1 MMRKDCENG
10 NEGGSRSR
18 YRAGKGCTFWQC
30 FALISVLGGATP
42 VALGASVRVFTHAV
56 VVDDTIR
63 LSDVAEL
70 RGFAADE
77 ELTLRALAIAQS
89 PSRGGSRLVHVD
101 SVRDALRRGH
111 ANLARVLFIGAARCT
126 VRRPLSPKAPTS
138 GAQTRT
144 SGLFQG
150 QNEKGQ
156 AESFQRNTSK
166 GPSSETLRA
175 AVIEFFN
182 RELSHSQ
189 GRAEVVFH
197 NAQDQVLNLTRPTY
211 DFRIRKRGGNI
222 LGLVQLNVDLFAN
235 GEQLQ
240 TVSLVAQVS
249 LVRQELVAR
258 RAINRGAT
266 IGASDVELVS
276 TIHTRPAPAAL
287 NEPAL
292 VVGQRAKRFIPR
304 GTLIEPAMYASVPLV
319 TRGQLVTL
327 TSVSGA
333 IRVVTTAQAASEG
346 LLGETIRVRTT
357 DKSRL
362 QLDAVVVGPGRVQ
375 IGGRVPGSVRV
386 SRGIVDRTIGGNRS

>member
-10 NEGGSRSR
+10 NQGGGRLR
-18 YRAGKGCTFWQC
+18 NRAAKGRTFWQC
-30 FALISVLGGATP
+30 FAVISVFAGATP
-42 VALGASVRVFTHAV
+42 FALGGSVRVFTHAV

-70 RGFAADE
+70 RGFSMDE
-77 ELTLRALAIAQS
+77 ELKLRALAIAQS
-89 PSRGGSRLVHVD
+89 PSRGGSRLIHVD
-101 SVRDALRRGH
+101 SVRDTLRRGK
-111 ANLARVLFIGAARCT
+111 ANLARVLFMGAARCT
-126 VRRPLSPKAPTS
+126 VRRPLSTQATVS
-138 GAQTRT
+138 EAQTTT

-150 QNEKGQ
+150 QNENGQ
-156 AESFQRNTSK
+156 LEPLQRVSSK
-166 GPSSETLRA
+166 GSGSETLRA
-175 AVIEFFN
+175 AIIEFFT
-182 RELSHSQ
+182 REISPFQ

-197 NAQDQVLNLTRPTY
+197 NAQDQVLDLTRPTY

-249 LVRQELVAR
+249 LVRQELIAR
-258 RAINRGAT
+258 RAINQGAT
-266 IGASDVELVS
+266 IGANDVELVS

-304 GTLIEPAMYASVPLV
+304 GTLLEPAMYASVPLV

-346 LLGETIRVRTT
+346 LLGETIRVRTS

-362 QLDAVVVGPGRVQ
+362 QLDAIVVGPGRVQ
-375 IGGRVPGSVRV
+375 IGGRIPGGVRV
-386 SRGIVDRTIGGNRS
+386 SRGTANRTLGGNRS